1 MKNLVNFLSLFR
13 SNTFILIILA
23 YAFSVICRF
32 EWAYWASNYAEFF
45 WNNQLMISTNDG
57 YAFAEGARDL
67 LAGFHQPNDLSF
79 YDAPLCLVSAFL
91 VKVTPFSLETVLVY
105 LSVFLAGL
113 VVVPI
118 ILIAREIGDIKAGFV
133 AALLASIANSYYNR
147 TMAGYYD
154 TDMLIIVMPVFIFWG
169 LIRLS
174 IKKDSLSFL
183 ITSFSMLIYSWWY
196 PSSFSLNA
204 AITLFFGL
212 YTFIFDRKNI
222 LNYQAIL
229 FMIVAITN
237 IEYIY
242 RGIFIL
248 VLFVIFRF
256 RPNLVNLKFMLI
268 VAAVV
273 FGAFVAFGGLN
284 PIWFQLKFYV
294 FRSVSDSD
302 DVMFKYFN
310 VNQTIMESGIVDTT
324 LFAQRI
330 SGSVVVFLLSLAG
343 YILLCFKN
351 RLFLITLPMVALGFL
366 ALKGGLRF
374 TIYAVPFMAFGFG
387 FILSYL
393 LNLIKID
400 KKQRKTILYL
410 VGIFSFL
417 PFVILAFLQVINGEF
432 LDEFKLLAPIFVI
445 VYTLYYFKFR
455 KDAKM
460 MILFPVAFFA
470 IVPSMIHIYEYKPLT
485 VFMNSEVKV
494 LDKLKN
500 IADREDYTI
509 AWWDYGYGI
518 RYYSDTKTLIDGGK
532 HLGREN
538 FAVSFALSKPQES
551 SANMARLE
559 VEYTEKAFSD
569 KNESSNL
576 NRMLKD
582 FGIPNVNEFLLS
594 LGDQNFTT
602 PPKSCDIYYY
612 LPDRMI
618 QIFPV
623 VTKFS
628 RLDLISGKEFSDPF
642 FIPSTSF
649 AQGKDGII
657 LSEGIIISN
666 DGTNISFNG
675 KTFRT
680 NTYIQTKYDENGTL
694 KKDIHHI
701 DDTGMFYIVYMADYG
716 RFLIMDKEMFG
727 STYIKLFVLE
737 DYDTNIFEPVILDP
751 SAKVYKLKK

>member
-1 MKNLVNFLSLFR
+1 
-13 SNTFILIILA
+13 
-23 YAFSVICRF
+23 
-32 EWAYWASNYAEFF
+32 
-45 WNNQLMISTNDG
+45 
-57 YAFAEGARDL
+57 
-67 LAGFHQPNDLSF
+67 
-79 YDAPLCLVSAFL
+79 
-91 VKVTPFSLETVLVY
+91 
-105 LSVFLAGL
+105 
-113 VVVPI
+113 
-118 ILIAREIGDIKAGFV
+118 
-133 AALLASIANSYYNR
+133 
-147 TMAGYYD
+147 
-154 TDMLIIVMPVFIFWG
+154 
-169 LIRLS
+169 
-174 IKKDSLSFL
+174 
-183 ITSFSMLIYSWWY
+183 
-196 PSSFSLNA
+196 
-204 AITLFFGL
+204 
-212 YTFIFDRKNI
+212 
-222 LNYQAIL
+222 
-229 FMIVAITN
+229 
-237 IEYIY
+237 
-242 RGIFIL
+242 
-248 VLFVIFRF
+248 
-256 RPNLVNLKFMLI
+256 
-268 VAAVV
+268 
-273 FGAFVAFGGLN
+273 
-284 PIWFQLKFYV
+284 
-294 FRSVSDSD
+294 
-302 DVMFKYFN
+302 
-310 VNQTIMESGIVDTT
+310 
-324 LFAQRI
+324 
-330 SGSVVVFLLSLAG
+330 
-343 YILLCFKN
+343 
-351 RLFLITLPMVALGFL
+351 
-366 ALKGGLRF
+366 
-374 TIYAVPFMAFGFG
+374 
-387 FILSYL
+387 
-393 LNLIKID
+393 
-400 KKQRKTILYL
+400 
-410 VGIFSFL
+410 
-417 PFVILAFLQVINGEF
+417 
-432 LDEFKLLAPIFVI
+432 
-445 VYTLYYFKFR
+445 
-455 KDAKM
+455 

-576 NRMLKD
+576 NKMLKD
-582 FGIPNVNEFLLS
+582 FKIPNVNEFLLS

-602 PPKSCDIYYY
+602 PPKSRDIYYY

-737 DYDTNIFEPVILDP
+737 DYDANIFEPVILDP